1 MRAARGEIIVF
12 NLVRKCEWCSK
23 SRPLKDTSTVDTMPT
38 IHFDCLIPETDVPA
52 VQAAFN
58 KLTTL
63 LLRDKAA
70 AKLDFSWGSGS
81 ADQLREAYPAADPSW
96 PAYSF
101 TIKAEGVAGSVNQ
114 LAMVYSKILNPP
126 QELPDDPVLLQAEEN
141 FEAPPKYHW
150 SVHVFG

>member
-1 MRAARGEIIVF
+1 
-12 NLVRKCEWCSK
+12 
-23 SRPLKDTSTVDTMPT
+23 MPT

-63 LLRDKAA
+63 LLRDQAA
-70 AKLDFSWGSGS
+70 AKLDISCSRGS
-81 ADQLREAYPAADPSW
+81 ANQLQQAYPAADPSW

-150 SVHVFG
+150 SVHVYG